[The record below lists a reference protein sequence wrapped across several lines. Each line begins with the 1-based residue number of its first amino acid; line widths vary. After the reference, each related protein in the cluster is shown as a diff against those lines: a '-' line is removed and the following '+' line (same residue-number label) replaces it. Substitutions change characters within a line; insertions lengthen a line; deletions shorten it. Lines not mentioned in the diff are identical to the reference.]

1 MRKTKILVGVPGSG
15 KSTVARDFVNKGY
28 VQVERD
34 LIRMEL
40 YGQWYG
46 GNIDED
52 RVTHVQI
59 ERARRAM
66 LAGKDLIVSDTNINA
81 ETRNRWI
88 RFCSS
93 MGSEVAVIHVGES
106 LLLDDLIARNK
117 NRDDPTK
124 VVPDKIVQRFY
135 TEYREQFPLQQVR
148 NPSLNSA
155 FVFDIDG
162 TIANMEGVRGPF
174 DWKNVGK
181 DAPYDDVIEM
191 LNTLWDM
198 GNHII
203 VVSGRD
209 AVCRP
214 ETEAWL
220 SEYGVPYNRLLM
232 RPEGS
237 QVRDSIIKHDIF
249 HREIAPF
256 YNVKGVFDDRD
267 QVVKMWRSM
276 GVRCYQV
283 QPGNF

>member
-46 GNIDED
+46 GNINED
-52 RVTHVQI
+52 KVTHVQV
-59 ERARRAM
+59 ERARRAL
-66 LAGKDLIVSDTNINA
+66 LAGKDLIVSDTNINP
-81 ETRNRWI
+81 ETRNKWI

-93 MGSEVAVIHVGES
+93 MGSEVAVIHVGAN
-106 LLLDDLIARNK
+106 LLLDDLITRNQK
-117 NRDDPTK
+117 RDDQTK

-135 TEYREQFPLQQVR
+135 TEYREQFPLQYVAHQ
-148 NPSLNSA
+148 SLPTA
-155 FVFDIDG
+155 FIFDIDG
-162 TIANMEGVRGPF
+162 TLANMEGVRGPF
-174 DWKNVGK
+174 DWKKVGK

-191 LNTLWDM
+191 SNILCDA
-198 GNHII
+198 GHEII

-209 AVCRP
+209 AVCYP
-214 ETEAWL
+214 ETYGWL
-220 SEYGVPYNRLLM
+220 IQHDVPFDKLLM

-237 QVRDSIIKHDIF
+237 HAKDSVIKHDIF
-249 HREIAPF
+249 HRDIAPF
-256 YNVKGVFDDRD
+256 YNVRGVFDDRD
-267 QVVKMWRSM
+267 QVVKTWRGM